1 METIKTYLNNNF
13 SEFKQTDEVLM
24 AKEKLYEMMEDK
36 YHELLE

>member
-13 SEFKQTDEVLM
+13 SEFQQTDEVLM

-36 YHELLE
+36 YHELL